1 MSDVLARIDP
11 LVIIRRNRI
20 RILVVT
26 LVAISTFSG
35 FLLFDN
41 LHNYMPWQTRVPLA
55 IRKTIMV
62 HFGLWLSVLGVRNKW
77 RFLIAMF
84 LIPSGLGAYLLLW
97 HRGLITALP
106 VLAGLGWLLF
116 KIIRGEK
123 LDP

>member
-1 MSDVLARIDP
+1 MVIVLILESKSAKESGCPGSEVAAR
-11 LVIIRRNRI
+11 
-20 RILVVT
+20 
-26 LVAISTFSG
+26 
-35 FLLFDN
+35 
-41 LHNYMPWQTRVPLA
+41 Q
-55 IRKTIMV
+55 TIMV
-62 HFGLWLSVLGVRNKW
+62 HFGLWLAVLGVRNEW
-77 RFLIAMF
+77 RFLIALF